1 MSEWIRKLTGL
12 QEKRNNG
19 AIRGSTSSSSS
30 FPKFHWIRAGTTGK
44 DIPARHGQNMTNDLL
59 AADDLSRPS
68 SPPLDEHIANAILD
82 NVKPQITSLLAFVAG
97 SLVPNLRS
105 REVLTVHCQPGGH
118 GVWLRRH
125 VQLISELCAIGLIDL
140 PLSDKKITRK
150 IAKVTIT
157 YEVFVDEN
165 FENFKTLL
173 FSLGDCGLFVCAGQ
187 KQKQIYGTP
196 TYLHEPSAGWSCV
209 RLSVDDKTRC
219 LQTLEFLRER
229 EGRIKLLCQPVTVPA
244 LKHAPAMQPS
254 PKHAAKSQEQHV
266 CLHDAQE
273 QDVCVHDEQEQNVCF
288 HDDELDEL
296 DEPDDELD
304 EPELVMDYL
313 YSPSYSPSIDRLM
326 KMLPSPASLLSP
338 ATMEG
343 MFLESPD
350 NDSPRKRPSKR
361 LRLE

>member
-1 MSEWIRKLTGL
+1 VSEWIKKLTGL

-19 AIRGSTSSSSS
+19 AIRDSTSSSSS
-30 FPKFHWIRAGTTGK
+30 LFHWIRAGTTGK

-59 AADDLSRPS
+59 AADDLSRAS
-68 SPPLDEHIANAILD
+68 SPPLNEHFANAILD
-82 NVKPQITSLLAFVAG
+82 NVKPHTASVLAFVAG

-105 REVLTVHCQPGGH
+105 RKVLTVHCQPGGH
-118 GVWLRRH
+118 GVWLRLH

-150 IAKVTIT
+150 IANVTTT
-157 YEVFVDEN
+157 YELFVDEN
-165 FENFKTLL
+165 FKNFKTLL

-187 KQKQIYGTP
+187 KQNQIYGTS
-196 TYLHEPSAGWSCV
+196 TYLHEPCAGWSCV

-254 PKHAAKSQEQHV
+254 PKHAASSQEQNV

-288 HDDELDEL
+288 HDDELDE
-296 DEPDDELD
+296 
-304 EPELVMDYL
+304 PELMMDYL

-326 KMLPSPASLLSP
+326 KMLPSPATLLSP

>member
-1 MSEWIRKLTGL
+1 
-12 QEKRNNG
+12 
-19 AIRGSTSSSSS
+19 
-30 FPKFHWIRAGTTGK
+30 
-44 DIPARHGQNMTNDLL
+44 
-59 AADDLSRPS
+59 
-68 SPPLDEHIANAILD
+68 
-82 NVKPQITSLLAFVAG
+82 
-97 SLVPNLRS
+97 
-105 REVLTVHCQPGGH
+105 
-118 GVWLRRH
+118 

-150 IAKVTIT
+150 IANVTTT

-165 FENFKTLL
+165 FKNFKTLL

-187 KQKQIYGTP
+187 KQNQIYGTS
-196 TYLHEPSAGWSCV
+196 TYLHEPCAGWSCV

-254 PKHAAKSQEQHV
+254 PKHAASSQEQNV

-288 HDDELDEL
+288 HDDELDE
-296 DEPDDELD
+296 
-304 EPELVMDYL
+304 PELMMDYL

-326 KMLPSPASLLSP
+326 KMLPSPAILLSP
-338 ATMEG
+338 ATMES
-343 MFLESPD
+343 MFHESPD